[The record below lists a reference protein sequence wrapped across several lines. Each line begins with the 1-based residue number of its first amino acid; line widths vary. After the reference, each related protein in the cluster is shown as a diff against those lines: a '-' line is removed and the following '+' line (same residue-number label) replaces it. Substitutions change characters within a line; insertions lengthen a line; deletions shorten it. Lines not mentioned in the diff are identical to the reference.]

1 MAFCTNCGTQTDARF
16 CAKCG
21 QPVEG
26 SAPGGP
32 APSISPAIAPETFA
46 PTSSVPMQVVA
57 KSKISPVVWIL
68 GAVVGVF
75 ILVGILFVGAGFCV
89 ANKVRSAGF
98 DSALLQKN
106 PALATAKIM
115 ASLNPDVEVVKV
127 DEDRGLLT
135 IKDKKTGKLLT
146 MNADDVKNG
155 KLTFSDEGTGE
166 KVTFGANSAVNLPAW
181 LPSYPGSKPE
191 GTFSASGSGSEGG
204 MAHFKTSD
212 AGAKV
217 LAYYQ
222 EALKSAGFKITS
234 TLSGDSGNSNGG
246 VVTAE
251 DNGNQRSVM
260 VTVSST
266 PGQATDVGLTYGT
279 KK

>member
-1 MAFCTNCGTQTDARF
+1 MAFCTNCGNQTDARF

-21 QPVEG
+21 QPVG
-26 SAPGGP
+26 ASAP
-32 APSISPAIAPETFA
+32 SVSPPIAPETLA
-46 PTSSVPMQVVA
+46 STPSVPLQGVA
-57 KSKISPVVWIL
+57 KSKTSPLVWIL
-68 GAVVGVF
+68 AAVVGVF
-75 ILVGILFVGAGFCV
+75 ILVGILFVGAGFFV
-89 ANKVRSAGF
+89 ANRVRSAGV

-106 PALATAKIM
+106 PALAAAKVI
-115 ASLNPDVEVVKV
+115 ASLNPDVEIVKV

-135 IKDKKTGKLLT
+135 LKDKKTGKIIT
-146 MNADDVKNG
+146 INADDVKNG
-155 KLTFSDEGTGE
+155 KLTFSDDTGE
-166 KVTFGANSAVNLPAW
+166 RVTFGAHSAVNLPAW

-212 AGAKV
+212 AGSKV
-217 LAYYQ
+217 LSYYQ
-222 EALKSAGFKITS
+222 EALKNGGFKITS

-251 DNGNQRSVM
+251 DQGNQRTVM
-260 VTVSST
+260 VTVSSSA
-266 PGQATDVGLTYGT
+266 GEGTDVALTYGT